1 MGSSPTGHTFF
12 SFVLKFKIK
21 IMGSNKSAAINT
33 GEDFKKVK
41 DLRGREKNIIDDIY
55 RETGFEIG
63 ELIWSSDYFGSGVV
77 GAVTYRGKYKN
88 KKAVL
93 KIQGAKP
100 AISEVEMIESF
111 EKQNKSKLIRTPKI
125 FWRKKWNDKSQY
137 EAIIMEEIWG
147 NKIVEEGKISG
158 KENIKEF
165 FDIYREYRDKCIR
178 KPWLGKEKNKEKIG
192 EMIEKAWQLSLKI
205 KPESPFR
212 RGSNKE
218 LASTA
223 ASLLEKTWGETE
235 KEFVH
240 GHLSVN
246 DIKKQGSEVII
257 FSNLFW
263 KWKYPF
269 YDAVF
274 GYHWQI
280 YSLHKIAG
288 IGPELIEEQRNL
300 WLEEIYKLGDRK
312 LIGAAL
318 LERAIA
324 GLLLDSFAYIDS
336 NNPVAGY
343 LVEATRAEVKRLIKE
358 LE

>member
-1 MGSSPTGHTFF
+1 MS
-12 SFVLKFKIK
+12 K
-21 IMGSNKSAAINT
+21 KSKAIET
-33 GEDFKKVK
+33 SKDFEKVK
-41 DLRGREKNIIDDIY
+41 DLLPRVDKILENVKA
-55 RETGFEIG
+55 ETGFEIG

-178 KPWLGKEKNKEKIG
+178 KPWLEKEKNKEKIG
-192 EMIEKAWQLSLKI
+192 EMIEEAWQLSLKI

-212 RGSNKE
+212 RGSDKE
-218 LASTA
+218 LALTA
-223 ASLLEKTWGETE
+223 ASLLENIWGETE
-235 KEFVH
+235 KEFMH

-246 DIKKQGSEVII
+246 DLKRQGREVII

-280 YSLHKIAG
+280 YSLHEVARIS
-288 IGPELIEEQRNL
+288 PELIEEQRNL
-300 WLEEIYKLGDRK
+300 WLEEIYKLGERR
-312 LIGAAL
+312 LINAAL
-318 LERAIA
+318 LERAMA
-324 GLLLDSFAYIDS
+324 GLLLDSFAYIEET
-336 NNPVAGY
+336 NIVAKY